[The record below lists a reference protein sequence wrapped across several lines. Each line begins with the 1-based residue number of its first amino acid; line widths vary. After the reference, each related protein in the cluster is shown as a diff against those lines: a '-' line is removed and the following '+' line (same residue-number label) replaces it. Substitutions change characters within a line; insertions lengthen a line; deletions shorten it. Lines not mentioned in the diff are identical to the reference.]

1 MELIRRE
8 GRIDAQ
14 EMWRTFNC
22 GIGLVIIVPASDA
35 DGVLKKL
42 RLLKE
47 KAYLIGEIV
56 KRGKENQGVV
66 IR

>member
-1 MELIRRE
+1 
-8 GRIDAQ
+8 
-14 EMWRTFNC
+14 MWRTFNC

>member
-1 MELIRRE
+1 MR
-8 GRIDAQ
+8 
-14 EMWRTFNC
+14 RTFNC
-22 GIGLVIIVPASDA
+22 GIGLVIIVPASEA

-56 KRGKENQGVV
+56 KRGKGDQGVV